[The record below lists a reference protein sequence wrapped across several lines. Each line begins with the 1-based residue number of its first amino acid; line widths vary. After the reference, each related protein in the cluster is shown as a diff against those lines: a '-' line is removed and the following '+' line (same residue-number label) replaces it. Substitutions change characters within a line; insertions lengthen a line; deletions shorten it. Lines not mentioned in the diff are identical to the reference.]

1 MPILKPSF
9 YLRYPLVSKLLRI
22 YVSFFTKHKKRKQVT
37 SMVLTDDELSK
48 YTKAIRWAQIPT
60 NRKSLDPEF
69 EALLQ
74 FIELKLDTLK
84 PKQRTHLHDH

>member
-1 MPILKPSF
+1 
-9 YLRYPLVSKLLRI
+9 
-22 YVSFFTKHKKRKQVT
+22 
-37 SMVLTDDELSK
+37 MVLTDDELSK

-84 PKQRTHLHDH
+84 PKQRTQQMTVTFGANILKLDFQVPNLPNKEFLTIAKANV